1 MTQDPSSTRAGS
13 DGVPD
18 PRDVAELLCDALK
31 IVARHD
37 TILTPSAFEE
47 LGAVIKA
54 RVPFFHLAIT
64 KAETPGYFRVVA
76 MTRGEVEAVLPFRT
90 RLQSSAAIHEK
101 LYVRGEAYVSSALDK
116 GNDLERSS
124 VPFGFGS
131 YAAFPVKS
139 PESGQVIAALL
150 VAFREQLD
158 PDHPALVYLSTIVPH
173 LGASV
178 SRGLDDRREARASRI
193 LEASG
198 DAMVAWD
205 SEGRLVDLNRAAE
218 RLIGAER
225 AQLLGTSM
233 QELFGALPIGP
244 SVGQRL
250 TLYAR
255 DGRKVTVAATVSP
268 MQGDPLVFAHALFRD
283 LSEVV
288 AAEQRA
294 SDRLT
299 QLREL
304 SEQHRLLLDNAPL
317 LIFRLDPETN
327 ELLYLNKHAEHLFDV
342 SAALALE
349 TPGFLLHAH
358 VDPEGVLA
366 FEEAVIV
373 AKLGQVMPPYE
384 ARLRRKRGEPIVARG
399 TVYPILGQGSR
410 VVGIEGILLDVTSE
424 QAARSRLVQADRL
437 ATVGM
442 LSAGVAHEINNPA
455 AFMLLGLDV
464 LSRTLAGPNVTM
476 TEDVEAQVKQLVSD
490 LRETGRRIVDI
501 ARDMRLFASPP
512 VARAG
517 RRTLVDVARTVESA
531 LTITRAQIVEKAEL
545 DVSIAPDLPLVAMD
559 DGRLGQVMVNLLVN
573 AAQAIG
579 EARAARGPMPGD
591 RVRIAATAT
600 DAQVTVT
607 VEDTGIG
614 MRPDVIDRVF
624 TPFFTTK
631 HPELGTGLGL
641 AISKQILDAAGG
653 KIIAESPGSL
663 GDPPRGSRFVITLPA
678 HVPAGEAVTPRTRA
692 EHIGRARV
700 LVVEDEV
707 LLGKA
712 LADQLSERHD
722 VTLVTGADQA
732 LTLLGSERFDVVLC
746 DLKMP
751 TMGGEELYRRV
762 AATDPEMGKRFIFM
776 TGVSFGPE
784 LERFLGDVGAPLL
797 EKPFP
802 IRRALG
808 VIDEVTARARAEA
821 TRSA

>member
-1 MTQDPSSTRAGS
+1 M
-13 DGVPD
+13 
-18 PRDVAELLCDALK
+18 L
-31 IVARHD
+31 ARHD
-37 TILTPSAFEE
+37 TVLAPDAFAE
-47 LGAVIKA
+47 LAQVVKTAV
-54 RVPFFHLAIT
+54 PYFHLAIT
-64 KAETPGYFRVVA
+64 MAETPGYFRVLA
-76 MTRGEVEAVLPFRT
+76 LTRGEGEAALPFRQ
-90 RLQSSAAIHEK
+90 RLQSSPAIHDI
-101 LYVRGEAYVSSALDK
+101 LYVRGETYIGNALEQ
-116 GNDLERSS
+116 GLEVEKSGAAL
-124 VPFGFGS
+124 GFGS
-131 YAAFPVKS
+131 YFVLPIRS
-139 PESGQVIAALL
+139 PATGAVIAGMLA
-150 VAFREQLD
+150 AFRE
-158 PDHPALVYLSTIVPH
+158 PDGPSASAVAFLEAVVRH

-178 SRGLDDRREARASRI
+178 ARGLEDQREARAGRI
-193 LEASG
+193 IEASG

-205 SEGRLVDLNRAAE
+205 SEGRLVDLNHAAE
-218 RLIGAER
+218 RLIGAPRSE
-225 AQLLGTSM
+225 LLGTSV

-255 DGRKVTVAATVSP
+255 EGHRVTVAATVSP
-268 MQGDPLVFAHALFRD
+268 MQGDPLVFAHALLRD

-288 AAEQRA
+288 EAEQRA

-317 LIFRLDPETN
+317 LIFRLDPLSN
-327 ELLYLNKHAEHLFDV
+327 ELLYLNRHAEHLFGV
-342 SAALALE
+342 SAARALD
-349 TPGFLLHAH
+349 TPGFLLQAH

-384 ARLRRKRGEPIVARG
+384 ARLRRELGEPIIARG
-399 TVYPILGQGSR
+399 TVYPILGEGSR
-410 VVGIEGILLDVTSE
+410 VVGIEGILLDVTGE

-464 LSRTLAGPNVTM
+464 LSRTLAGPTVQM
-476 TEDVEAQVKQLVSD
+476 PADVEAQVKQLVSD

-512 VARAG
+512 VAQGG
-517 RRTLVDVARTVESA
+517 RRTLVDVARTIESA

-545 DVSIAPDLPLVAMD
+545 DVSIAQDLPLVAMD

-573 AAQAIG
+573 AAQAVG
-579 EARAARGPMPGD
+579 EARAARGALPED
-591 RVRIAATAT
+591 RVRITASATE
-600 DAQVTVT
+600 AQVTVT
-607 VEDTGIG
+607 VEDTGVG
-614 MRPDVIDRVF
+614 MRREVLDRVF

-653 KIIAESPGSL
+653 SIVAESPGTL
-663 GDPPRGSRFVITLPA
+663 GEPPRGSRFVITLPA
-678 HVPAGEAVTPRTRA
+678 HVPGGAESVTPRPRQVVGT
-692 EHIGRARV
+692 RARV

-712 LADQLSERHD
+712 LADQLAERHE
-722 VTLVTGADQA
+722 VTVVTGGEQA
-732 LTLLGSERFDVVLC
+732 LALLASKRFDVVLC

-751 TMGGEELYRRV
+751 TMGGEELFRRV
-762 AATDPEMGKRFIFM
+762 AAADPTMSRRFIFM

-784 LERFLGDVGAPLL
+784 LERFLDEVGAPLL

-802 IRRALG
+802 IRRALA
-808 VIDEVTARARAEA
+808 VIDEVAARAATST
-821 TRSA
+821 TRSS